1 MGNDPVLAVIADQ
14 AYQFQ
19 STFPHGERHDI
30 VRQIMII
37 QAFQSTFPHGERP
50 GSLRNF
56 VVDILFQSTFP
67 HGERRMQAS
76 GRQQGWI
83 FQSTFPHGERRCAG
97 CSHCSHFFISIH
109 VPAWG
114 TTVFCSRMAQKEH
127 YFNPRSRMG
136 NDRKPKSQQKPLT
149 EISIHVPAWGT
160 TELEHMGIR
169 GKHFNP
175 RSRMGNDE
183 DRTAGTIRTF
193 LFQSTF
199 PHGERQLT
207 AAVFTCFRS
216 ISIHVPA
223 WGTT

>member
-67 HGERRMQAS
+67 QGERRMQAS

-160 TELEHMGIR
+160 TPQSFR
-169 GKHFNP
+169 HF
-175 RSRMGNDE
+175 SRKS
-183 DRTAGTIRTF
+183 I
-193 LFQSTF
+193 FQSTF
-199 PHGERQLT
+199 PHGERPDRTKARCITMRFQST
-207 AAVFTCFRS
+207 FPHGER
-216 ISIHVPA
+216 P
-223 WGTT
+223 